1 MPSLT
6 RSSKRKAEAE
16 IAAHPV
22 LQTASKMVKLSTP
35 RDFSRNPRLAL
46 YKTILE
52 TDDEEA
58 LNQNI
63 IEGIEN
69 RLEKMLQRIRKKV
82 IYIVGYRAFQV
93 QKEWVPIEGVYNKYV
108 TTKKSVDPQYSARS
122 MLKLIRWCR
131 HFKRVYDPKVEKNE
145 KNSVKFLEDL
155 KKERQMEPVFGEN
168 NAKNDAKNEC
178 CEKRVVSLSGNMI
191 KNEGTL
197 KTPESTDCCFIC
209 KIDDFCV
216 PEGGVFF
223 CQECLWRKA
232 HFIQGYTLQCNK
244 CDCKLESD
252 NFEFWMGENW
262 CKTCLFWTCVN
273 SGLIVAQ

>member
-35 RDFSRNPRLAL
+35 RDFLRNPRLSL

-52 TDDEEA
+52 TDDEKA

-63 IEGIEN
+63 IEGIEY
-69 RLEKMLQRIRKKV
+69 RLEKLLQRIRRKI

-93 QKEWVPIEGVYNKYV
+93 EQEWVPVEGVYNKYV

-131 HFKRVYDPKVEKNE
+131 HFDRVYNSKVQKNE
-145 KNSVKFLEDL
+145 EFSTKMLANL
-155 KKERQMEPVFGEN
+155 KEERQADHEFC
-168 NAKNDAKNEC
+168 KNDS
-178 CEKRVVSLSGNMI
+178 EKRVVSFFENQSR
-191 KNEGTL
+191 NEGSL
-197 KTPESTDCCFIC
+197 KSPKSSECCYVC

-216 PEGGVFF
+216 QEGGVSF
-223 CQECLWRKA
+223 CQECLWRKE

-244 CDCKLESD
+244 CECKLESD
-252 NFEFWMGENW
+252 NFEFWMGKNW

-273 SGLIVAQ
+273 SGMIVAQ